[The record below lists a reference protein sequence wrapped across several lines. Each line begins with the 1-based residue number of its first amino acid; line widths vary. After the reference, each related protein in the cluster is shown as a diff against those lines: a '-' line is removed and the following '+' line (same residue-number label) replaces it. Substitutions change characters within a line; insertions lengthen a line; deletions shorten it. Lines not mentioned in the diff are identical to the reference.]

1 MTPCPFSLDDL
12 DHEATTFP
20 GYVDR
25 GDDLSRLLARLH
37 DAWRNGDDNAAVTA
51 SALLAYARALRLEA
65 VALDEA
71 RREQDRI
78 REAYGAA
85 RWTCHNYVYM
95 PGLTDAERD
104 EAAQLFNDEVE

>member
-1 MTPCPFSLDDL
+1 VTPCPFSLDDL
-12 DHEATTFP
+12 DRAIGFP
-20 GYVDR
+20 
-25 GDDLSRLLARLH
+25 DDLARTPDLAKLINRLRASWESGDRTAADAAR
-37 DAWRNGDDNAAVTA
+37 
-51 SALLAYARALRLEA
+51 ALLAYERALRLEA

-71 RREQDRI
+71 RLAQQRI

-85 RWTCHNYVYM
+85 RWTCRNHV